1 MNHEWALQSGFFLL
15 ITLISSLTSDSFISC
30 FKLMYLKIMSF
41 GGNANFGKGWWYLCC
56 NGCPPRFQQY
66 LSLTEIN
73 RTFFI
78 RGIAIR
84 PERIR
89 LYNSYYLT
97 GTSLSFKEKTKT
109 KTKPTRNGKW
119 LFITNHLLSP
129 CFSYPLRLR
138 LQAWKQ
144 HQWQNNLFSQ
154 FLPTLLFALHKTTV
168 VNRMY
173 SRAKWE
179 LREERSP
186 DDVG

>member
-1 MNHEWALQSGFFLL
+1 MPSIIWIRFMGSSCLLYWGSWWFKKKKSFFPSMSHEWALQSGFFLL
-15 ITLISSLTSDSFISC
+15 ITLISSLTSDGFISC

-41 GGNANFGKGWWYLCC
+41 GGNTNFGKGWWYLCC

-97 GTSLSFKEKTKT
+97 GTSLSFTGKKKKKTN
-109 KTKPTRNGKW
+109 PLEMVND
-119 LFITNHLLSP
+119 F
-129 CFSYPLRLR
+129 FSSL
-138 LQAWKQ
+138 
-144 HQWQNNLFSQ
+144 
-154 FLPTLLFALHKTTV
+154 TTF
-168 VNRMY
+168 
-173 SRAKWE
+173 
-179 LREERSP
+179 
-186 DDVG
+186 